1 MISASSNK
9 GFFAAHWDWLVAAL
23 AILAFAG
30 SVVFA
35 FLEFSNDPDAL
46 ADDIRNELAGAKRS
60 DTGVEKVNLDAF
72 YVAQKEVQSPT
83 RISEPAESLA
93 SFLASERRVYCEQ
106 GDDPEH
112 KSCGRPM
119 PADLKVCPFCQT
131 KQPVE
136 KKVSLDSDG
145 DGLSDEYELSIGLNP
160 NDPSDANAD
169 LDGDG
174 FTNMEEFLAKTD
186 PQDPTSHP
194 DYLDSLSITGELQR
208 ETLSFFFEKASKI
221 PSGYRLYFKDPK
233 KKNDYG
239 KLGLAYSVVK
249 GEDIGKTGFVAGDYF
264 EKKEEKSIKG
274 GQGMKKTIDVSE
286 VEVTRKRDKK
296 VVRLRIGE
304 KNYPID
310 VKATLVYNRLE
321 TKQFEVVPG
330 DEIDLNGSKYRVK
343 EIKETKSQ
351 SGTGTRVVLVEVAT
365 GRERALD
372 TLEQ

>member
-1 MISASSNK
+1 M
-9 GFFAAHWDWLVAAL
+9 
-23 AILAFAG
+23 
-30 SVVFA
+30 
-35 FLEFSNDPDAL
+35 
-46 ADDIRNELAGAKRS
+46 
-60 DTGVEKVNLDAF
+60 
-72 YVAQKEVQSPT
+72 
-83 RISEPAESLA
+83 
-93 SFLASERRVYCEQ
+93 
-106 GDDPEH
+106 
-112 KSCGRPM
+112 
-119 PADLKVCPFCQT
+119 
-131 KQPVE
+131 
-136 KKVSLDSDG
+136 
-145 DGLSDEYELSIGLNP
+145 
-160 NDPSDANAD
+160 
-169 LDGDG
+169 
-174 FTNMEEFLAKTD
+174 
-186 PQDPTSHP
+186 
-194 DYLDSLSITGELQR
+194 
-208 ETLSFFFEKASKI
+208 
-221 PSGYRLYFKDPK
+221 
-233 KKNDYG
+233 
-239 KLGLAYSVVK
+239 GLAYSVVK